1 MYSPFDVSLFTFHV
15 QVKSTLNGKVSA
27 DKAECQIFFTCRH
40 IRMTKGSVQHFLVPL
55 RQIIIMKNPAILFCA
70 LSLCV
75 IIISCGFPGGS
86 ISIKHS
92 EYSHYY
98 EMTAKFNPD
107 KTAAVE
113 RWLDQ
118 ELSAGDMSFAN
129 TEIDGNITLD
139 DKSVFYIK
147 KSPGFLNIK
156 LDKEKNSD
164 ATYKK
169 LRSVCEGIND
179 VVR

>member
-1 MYSPFDVSLFTFHV
+1 MKKP
-15 QVKSTLNGKVSA
+15 A
-27 DKAECQIFFTCRH
+27 IFF
-40 IRMTKGSVQHFLVPL
+40 F
-55 RQIIIMKNPAILFCA
+55 A
-70 LSLCV
+70 LSIC
-75 IIISCGFPGGS
+75 IAIISCGFPDGS

-92 EYSHYY
+92 EYDHYY

-107 KTAAVE
+107 RTTAVE
-113 RWLDQ
+113 RWLDK
-118 ELSAGDMSFAN
+118 ELPAGDVSFTN
-129 TEIDGNITLD
+129 TQIDGDITLD

-164 ATYKK
+164 AVYRKI
-169 LRSVCEGIND
+169 RSVCEGIND

>member
-1 MYSPFDVSLFTFHV
+1 MKKP
-15 QVKSTLNGKVSA
+15 A
-27 DKAECQIFFTCRH
+27 IFF
-40 IRMTKGSVQHFLVPL
+40 F
-55 RQIIIMKNPAILFCA
+55 A
-70 LSLCV
+70 LSICMA
-75 IIISCGFPGGS
+75 IISCGFPDGS

-92 EYSHYY
+92 EYDHYY

-107 KTAAVE
+107 RTMAVE
-113 RWLDQ
+113 RWLDK
-118 ELSAGDMSFAN
+118 ELPAGDVSFTN

-139 DKSVFYIK
+139 NQATFYIK

-164 ATYKK
+164 VIYRKI
-169 LRSVCEGIND
+169 RSVCEGIND

>member
-1 MYSPFDVSLFTFHV
+1 
-15 QVKSTLNGKVSA
+15 
-27 DKAECQIFFTCRH
+27 
-40 IRMTKGSVQHFLVPL
+40 
-55 RQIIIMKNPAILFCA
+55 MKNLAIFFCA
-70 LSLCV
+70 LSLC
-75 IIISCGFPGGS
+75 IAFISCGFPNGS

-92 EYSHYY
+92 QYSHYY

-107 KTAAVE
+107 RTAAVE
-113 RWLDQ
+113 RWLDK
-118 ELSAGDMSFAN
+118 ELSTGDVSFTN
-129 TEIDGNITLD
+129 TEIDGDITLD

-164 ATYKK
+164 AAYQKI
-169 LRSVCEGIND
+169 RSVCEGIND

>member
-1 MYSPFDVSLFTFHV
+1 
-15 QVKSTLNGKVSA
+15 
-27 DKAECQIFFTCRH
+27 
-40 IRMTKGSVQHFLVPL
+40 
-55 RQIIIMKNPAILFCA
+55 MKNSAIVFCA
-70 LSLCV
+70 LSFCIV
-75 IIISCGFPGGS
+75 IISCDFPGGS

-92 EYSHYY
+92 EYDHYY

-107 KTAAVE
+107 RTAAVE
-113 RWLDQ
+113 RWLDK
-118 ELSAGDMSFAN
+118 ELPSGNVSFSN

-139 DKSVFYIK
+139 NQATFYMK

-164 ATYKK
+164 AIYRKI
-169 LRSVCEGIND
+169 RSVCEGIND

>member
-1 MYSPFDVSLFTFHV
+1 MKKSALF
-15 QVKSTLNGKVSA
+15 
-27 DKAECQIFFTCRH
+27 
-40 IRMTKGSVQHFLVPL
+40 
-55 RQIIIMKNPAILFCA
+55 FCA
-70 LSLCV
+70 LSICIAL
-75 IIISCGFPGGS
+75 ISCGFPEGS

-107 KTAAVE
+107 RTAAVE
-113 RWLDQ
+113 RWLDK
-118 ELSAGDMSFAN
+118 ELATGDVSFTN
-129 TEIDGNITLD
+129 TEMDGDITLD
-139 DKSVFYIK
+139 NQATFYIK

-164 ATYKK
+164 AIYQKI
-169 LRSVCEGIND
+169 RSVCNGINE